1 MFGAFPEDRSKIRG
15 QAVLVTPQQQSQNG
29 VCSFGE
35 SLRAQTTPFIAIVK
49 HSALCTFVDQVRTLQ
64 RIGAVAVI
72 GVVSKADCRNDMEER
87 CKAKFDTMIRGSG
100 MFSDDILI
108 PVLVSFPDEVAEIM
122 NFMASP
128 YDESNTYERRSG
140 RIKRVRPPLRIE
152 IDFDPRDTNHEGE
165 AEQNVNYEF
174 WSQPGD
180 VEGAYEFITKF
191 FAVAKALG
199 RNVSFTP
206 YFGMFD
212 EEMRSQCQA
221 PHTDENKWCEDFCM
235 F

>member
-1 MFGAFPEDRSKIRG
+1 M
-15 QAVLVTPQQQSQNG
+15 
-29 VCSFGE
+29 
-35 SLRAQTTPFIAIVK
+35 
-49 HSALCTFVDQVRTLQ
+49 RTLQ

-72 GVVSKADCRNDMEER
+72 GVVSKADCGNDMEER

-100 MFSDDILI
+100 IFSDDILI

-122 NFMASP
+122 NFIRTSYKTNNYGQIIQP
-128 YDESNTYERRSG
+128 H
-140 RIKRVRPPLRIE
+140 LRIE
-152 IDFDPRDTNHEGE
+152 IDFDPRDTNHEEE
-165 AEQNVNYEF
+165 AKNNVNYEV